1 MEPNK
6 RLKVAVS
13 KMGAEMKKCSRKVE
27 RIEQSIEVAESLL
40 LNIRESVAAL
50 KEELGSIERTRS
62 FLEKEIKEI
71 ENQLIM
77 EESINEELVLDEEAE
92 VDGDEEAET
101 EAGVEADAGDGEGEE
116 KVVEDE
122 EMEDEKQ

>member
-6 RLKVAVS
+6 RLTAAVS
-13 KMGAEMKKCSRKVE
+13 KMDAEMMKCRKVE
-27 RIEQSIEVAESLL
+27 RIEQSIEVAESLM

-50 KEELGSIERTRS
+50 KEELGSIERRRS

-77 EESINEELVLDEEAE
+77 EESINEELVLDEEVE

-101 EAGVEADAGDGEGEE
+101 EAGVEAKAGDGEVEE
-116 KVVEDE
+116 RAVEDE
-122 EMEDEKQ
+122 ELEDEKQ